1 MYGPLRFTRTD
12 LVAST
17 IQRGRDFG
25 LRSYADV
32 RDALD
37 LPPVETFEDLNPELS
52 SSNPKVKPPKENL
65 RSMPRRSVTLCCP
78 RPVSC
83 YTMLQTFIEETS
95 QNWSSSPADFW
106 SLSAARVRSFQP
118 SSWTSLSGSG
128 TGTVFGSRTGRTGT
142 LPFNRPPEQT
152 VGSSQQDGR
161 VLQVVHRAGDSEDP
175 QDDLPSR
182 PCRSHKCRSR
192 RSAGEC
198 VFLEGW
204 CTNILVFTT
213 STC

>member
-12 LVAST
+12 LVAVT
-17 IQRGRDFG
+17 VQRGRDFG

-32 RDALD
+32 RNALD
-37 LPPVETFEDLNPELS
+37 LPPVETFEDLSPELS
-52 SSNPKVKPPKENL
+52 SSNPKVKLPNETFGQT
-65 RSMPRRSVTLCCP
+65 PRRSVTLCCP

-83 YTMLQTFIEETS
+83 YATLQIFITVTS

-142 LPFNRPPEQT
+142 LPFNRPSEQT
-152 VGSSQQDGR
+152 VASSQRDAR
-161 VLQVVHRAGDSEDP
+161 VLQVVHGGGDSEDP

-182 PCRSHKCRSR
+182 PCQGHECRSR
-192 RSAGEC
+192 RSAGGR
-198 VFLEGW
+198 VLLEGW